1 MSIII
6 PDNHPTLTL
15 SPYLNDALQSHFK
28 QSPIT
33 YLQYL
38 KVHHDGAMSIL
49 TNRPDWI
56 QTVMKRKERK
66 VYSCANV
73 EFLDKNSYWFLWDYN
88 ILDAPLGLAREYDIS
103 NGICFV
109 ERYQEH
115 YYLTAFATPTRCH
128 NALTFYLNNLSELKK
143 FSQHLRDSNSQILS
157 ILDKNKISLSLK
169 DQDPNKDTLLISKSS
184 RIPVS
189 FKDMSSYV
197 TPQEYECIKRLPSG
211 KTSKEI
217 ARDLNISHRT
227 VEGYFNRV
235 MFRTGCQNKR
245 ELIIMFHQIENVY
258 RLI

>member
-1 MSIII
+1 MTIII

-15 SPYLNDALQSHFK
+15 SPYLNDALQSHFR

-33 YLQYL
+33 YIQYL

-56 QTVMKRKERK
+56 QAAMKRKERK
-66 VYSCANV
+66 VYSCANR

-88 ILDAPLGLAREYDIS
+88 LPDAPLGLAREYDIS

-109 ERYQEH
+109 ERYQDH
-115 YYLTAFATPTRCH
+115 YYLTAYATPTCCH
-128 NALTFYLNNLSELKK
+128 DALTFYLNNLTELKK
-143 FSQHLRDSNSQILS
+143 FSQYWRDSNSQILS
-157 ILDKNKISLSLK
+157 LLDKNKIALSLK

-184 RIPVS
+184 RIPV
-189 FKDMSSYV
+189 FFNRMRSYI

-211 KTSKEI
+211 KTSKDI

-235 MFRTGCQNKR
+235 MMRVGCENRK
-245 ELIIMFHQIENVY
+245 ELILLLNQEKII
-258 RLI
+258 LS